1 MLRHKNNVPVENF
14 WDCHDGCGLTAC
26 QQLLTGVDSTHGLL
40 FFHDDILPPGASI
53 GLHRH
58 EGSEEVYF
66 LLEGRATLLYDG
78 ERMPMVA
85 GDISMVADGHSH
97 GIENTS
103 DAPIRLIVV
112 GLA

>member
-1 MLRHKNNVPVENF
+1 MLKHSEDVPVENF
-14 WDCHDGCGLTAC
+14 LTCHDGHGLTAC
-26 QQLLTGVDSTHGLL
+26 RQLLTGVDSTHGLL

-58 EGSEEVYF
+58 EGNEEVYF
-66 LLEGRATLLYDG
+66 LVEGNATLFYD
-78 ERMPMVA
+78 EDRLPMRA
-85 GDISMVADGHSH
+85 GDISLVSDGHSH

-112 GLA
+112 GLR